1 MQPFKNLIFDLG
13 EVIIDIDYRQTIT
26 AFQKLAVVDF
36 STVVSYSA
44 QNPVFDWYEKGQ
56 VTTGFFFDE
65 LRKYLRPGTTDK
77 EIESAWNAIFQ
88 DFSPQKIELLK
99 QLKTRYNT
107 FALSNINEIHLASI
121 DKAAQTKFGGAA
133 FSNFF
138 QAAYYSNKIGLRKP
152 EPEIYALLLEKEGL
166 KAGETF
172 FVDDKKENVEA
183 ARTLGIHA
191 YQLTNRNNLQGLLAE
206 LKII

>member
-65 LRKYLRPGTTDK
+65 LRKYLRPAPP
-77 EIESAWNAIFQ
+77 I
-88 DFSPQKIELLK
+88 
-99 QLKTRYNT
+99 
-107 FALSNINEIHLASI
+107 
-121 DKAAQTKFGGAA
+121 
-133 FSNFF
+133 
-138 QAAYYSNKIGLRKP
+138 
-152 EPEIYALLLEKEGL
+152 
-166 KAGETF
+166 
-172 FVDDKKENVEA
+172 KK
-183 ARTLGIHA
+183 
-191 YQLTNRNNLQGLLAE
+191 
-206 LKII
+206 